1 MGDAKDQNQ
10 NPSLRGA
17 GRQKEGLCM
26 VHRMGV

>member
-17 GRQKEGLCM
+17 GRQKEGLLAK
-26 VHRMGV
+26 VGG